1 VSAGDAQAVTCDSL
15 EACACTKRAVAGIV
29 RVENKGMLGWIN
41 YIIIRVLFAVLAWL
55 PHSIRVSLFGTL
67 WRLAFVL
74 IPRLR
79 KTALINL
86 SIAFPGRDVAWYHDI
101 VRKNATEMG
110 RLIADTVRL
119 STLDAA
125 WVQAH
130 VEIPALER
138 YAAAIG
144 KTGVLIATG
153 HLGSFELLGHA
164 IGLQGYPLSAVARRF
179 KSPRLDAWWRGM
191 REARGNTIID
201 REGAFREMIRT
212 VSAGRSVAVLIDQN
226 VKINHA
232 VFVDWF
238 SKQAATTRAFALAA
252 LKSQAPVFVAGMRYC
267 GNDRYRVEAVEC
279 DFSRL
284 YADETVSDEQKVLL
298 ITSTISSHYC
308 SMIEQ
313 FPEGW
318 FWIHRRWKTRPPGEA
333 EKVYK
338 G

>member
-1 VSAGDAQAVTCDSL
+1 
-15 EACACTKRAVAGIV
+15 
-29 RVENKGMLGWIN
+29 MLGWIN
-41 YIIIRVLFAVLAWL
+41 YIIIRILFTVLAWL
-55 PHSIRVSLFGTL
+55 PHGLRVDLFSAL
-67 WRLAFVL
+67 WRFAFLL

-86 SIAFPGRDVAWYHDI
+86 SIAFPGRSHAWYCEI
-101 VRKNATEMG
+101 VRKNAREMG

-119 STLDAA
+119 SNLDAQ
-125 WVQAH
+125 WIKAH
-130 VEIPALER
+130 VDIPALER
-138 YAAAIG
+138 YAAAVG

-164 IGLQGYPLSAVARRF
+164 IGLHGYPLSAVARRF

-191 REARGNTIID
+191 REARGNTVID

-212 VSAGRSVAVLIDQN
+212 VSSGRSVAVLIDQN

-232 VFVDWF
+232 VFVNWF
-238 SKQAATTRAFALAA
+238 SKSAATTRAFALAA
-252 LKSQAPVFVAGMRYC
+252 LKTQAPVFVAGMRYC
-267 GNDRYRVEAVEC
+267 GDDMYRVEAVEC
-279 DFSRL
+279 DFSGL
-284 YADETVSDEQKVLL
+284 YSDEKVSDEQKVLE
-298 ITSTISSHYC
+298 ITRAISSHYC

-318 FWIHRRWKTRPPGEA
+318 FWIHRRWKTRPQGEA

-338 G
+338 R